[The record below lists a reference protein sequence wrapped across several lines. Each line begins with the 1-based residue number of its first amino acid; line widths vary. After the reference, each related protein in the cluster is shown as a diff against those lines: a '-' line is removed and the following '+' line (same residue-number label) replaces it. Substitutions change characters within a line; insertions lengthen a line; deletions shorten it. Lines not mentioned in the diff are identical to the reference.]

1 MFSSLFVL
9 LSVNFKFDN
18 LLFRENTDISNLLF
32 RDIGIVLNKTGHTAY
47 TDIKH
52 IPG

>member
-1 MFSSLFVL
+1 ML
-9 LSVNFKFDN
+9 LSVNFKFA
-18 LLFRENTDISNLLF
+18 NLLF